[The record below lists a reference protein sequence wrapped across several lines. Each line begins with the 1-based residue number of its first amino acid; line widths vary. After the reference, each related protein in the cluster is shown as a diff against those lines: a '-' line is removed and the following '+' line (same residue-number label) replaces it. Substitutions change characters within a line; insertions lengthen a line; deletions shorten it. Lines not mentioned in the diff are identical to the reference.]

1 MTRDEE
7 FAAYDAARGG
17 ALRNTAYLLCGDWHL
32 AHDLTQTA
40 LTKLYLAWSRVHQRD
55 GLDGYARKVLVRV
68 FLDERRRPWRRER
81 ASAPGAAV
89 FDRPVHDPAV
99 AERLAVRAA
108 LAQVP
113 ARQRAALVLRYWL
126 DLSVEQAA
134 EELGCSPG
142 TVKSQTSRGLVTL
155 RAALE
160 RMPELTEGQR
170 R

>member
-1 MTRDEE
+1 MDRDGE
-7 FAAYDAARGG
+7 FTAYCAARSET
-17 ALRNTAYLLCGDWHL
+17 LRNTAYLLCGDWHL

-40 LTKLYLAWSRVHQRD
+40 LIKLYLAWSRVNRH
-55 GLDGYARKVLVRV
+55 GALDAYARQVLVRV

-81 ASAPGAAV
+81 GVADPAV
-89 FDRPVHDPAV
+89 FDRPAHDPAI

-108 LAQVP
+108 LAEVP
-113 ARQRAALVLRYWL
+113 PRQRAALVLRFWL
-126 DLSVEQAA
+126 DLSVDQAA
-134 EELGCSPG
+134 EALRCSPG
-142 TVKSQTSRGLVTL
+142 TVKSQTARGLATL